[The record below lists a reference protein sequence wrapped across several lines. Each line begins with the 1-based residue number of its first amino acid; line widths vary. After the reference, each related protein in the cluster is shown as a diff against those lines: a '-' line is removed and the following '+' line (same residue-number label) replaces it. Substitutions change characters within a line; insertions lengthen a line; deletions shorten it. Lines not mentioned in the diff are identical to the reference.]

1 MEKILTEKQ
10 LHTKLDN
17 YYKERFGEKD
27 TDEWYVNPA
36 DNIWKFVRNNRVI
49 ILECDK
55 VTGEIVER

>member
-10 LHTKLDN
+10 LHNRLDK
-17 YYKERFGEKD
+17 YYKNHFGEKD

-36 DNIWKFVRNNRVI
+36 DNIWKFVRNGRVI

-55 VTGEIVER
+55 TTGYITER